1 MAAFYGSR
9 ALASCLAALT
19 GVAELLARTGIER
32 IHCPGG
38 VSPPHGDELVDV
50 NWKLRPVM
58 MDGQAV
64 LLVQRKDGATNP
76 AWQSAPKEI
85 VQRY

>member
-1 MAAFYGSR
+1 EGIRELPCGSYR
-9 ALASCLAALT
+9 
-19 GVAELLARTGIER
+19 VADLLGRTGIER
-32 IHCPGG
+32 MHCPGG
-38 VSPPHGDELVDV
+38 ASPPHGDELVDV

-64 LLVQRKDGATNP
+64 LLVQRKNGGKVP

-85 VQRY
+85 VKLY